1 MESESSVRDRLVDAG
16 VELVCAAGAESVGLR
31 EIARRA
37 GVSHGAP
44 RRYFPTHRSLLAA
57 IARRGFT
64 ELADRIAEGTDRS
77 AAPRHQLAAAAH
89 TYVRYARE
97 RPGMFELMFRHD
109 LLRGEAGAAGGPALR
124 ETSMPLF
131 RHLVELI
138 DTDRPRHDPPAATVA
153 IALWTNL
160 HGVAQLG
167 RWGAVGLALGDDDPD
182 HAAAQ
187 TDRLVDAVLAA
198 HLGPDERTGQG
209 PR

>member
-16 VELVCAAGAESVGLR
+16 VELVCADGAESVGLR

-64 ELADRIAEGTDRS
+64 ELADRIAADTDPSTPARQ
-77 AAPRHQLAAAAH
+77 QLATAAH

-109 LLRGEAGAAGGPALR
+109 LLRGEAGAAGGPPLR

-131 RHLVELI
+131 HHLVALVQAH
-138 DTDRPRHDPPAATVA
+138 RPRHDPPAAVVA
-153 IALWTNL
+153 IALWTNV

-167 RWGAVGLALGDDDPD
+167 RWGAVGLALGEDDPD
-182 HAAAQ
+182 RAAGQ
-187 TDRLVDAVLAA
+187 TDRLVDTVLTA
-198 HLGPDERTGQG
+198 HLGPDDLGGRW
-209 PR
+209 

>member
-1 MESESSVRDRLVDAG
+1 MDTTGSLRDRLIDAG
-16 VELVCAAGAESVGLR
+16 VELVCTGGAESVGLR

-64 ELADRIAEGTDRS
+64 DLAGRIAAGTDR
-77 AAPRHQLAAAAH
+77 AAPARQQLAAAAH
-89 TYVRYARE
+89 AYVRYARE

-109 LLRGEAGAAGGPALR
+109 LLRGEASATGAPALR

-131 RHLVELI
+131 RGLVELI
-138 DTDRPRHDPPAATVA
+138 EASRPAPATPAQLVA

-198 HLGPDERTGQG
+198 HLGPEDR
-209 PR
+209 